1 MKLLRLAATGSLLP
15 SKRGSPKEFLD
26 DLYDIHWLASD
37 NPSHLK
43 EICFPFHM
51 QEKRK
56 PTHPQMFF
64 WLNPFGR
71 INKQSTQTNPW
82 ISKSPTRWF
91 KPWPYYPR
99 SLEVTNN
106 LSNFDLRGHLTIPKR
121 SPAARNPWFPTPPC
135 GRSYLSTWGCQ
146 AASRRWRVLGFV
158 PPWGGRKRRTTDFS
172 DLRHTTWVFLQT
184 PQKNKNI
191 VFLSGCTT
199 YLEDHLI

>member
-1 MKLLRLAATGSLLP
+1 MDFFIPLSRFQVP
-15 SKRGSPKEFLD
+15 
-26 DLYDIHWLASD
+26 YIHRW
-37 NPSHLK
+37 N
-43 EICFPFHM
+43 
-51 QEKRK
+51 K
-56 PTHPQMFF
+56 PTCSTNCLDWSGNCALVHICASLV
-64 WLNPFGR
+64 WLDG
-71 INKQSTQTNPW
+71 KHW
-82 ISKSPTRWF
+82 ISARSPTRWF